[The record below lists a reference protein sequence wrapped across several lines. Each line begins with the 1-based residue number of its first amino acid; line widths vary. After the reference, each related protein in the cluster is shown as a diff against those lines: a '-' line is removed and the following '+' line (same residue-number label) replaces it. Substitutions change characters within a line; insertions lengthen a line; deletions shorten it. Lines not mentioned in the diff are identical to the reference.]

1 MRLSTVGSDGRLR
14 FPKGSSEGRTHA
26 ADETDRVRERDAAER
41 TLSSLTSAL
50 PGRSIASRA
59 ARSARSTLGTA
70 VVVLEMGWMGS
81 TAAVKVLNLVPLSV
95 RITDGPD
102 GEVDVEDEAL
112 STNRERERRGGM
124 VGPSFPSTRREK
136 KEALNGRAEQ
146 SLAYRVPSP
155 DWTKTD
161 LTAQGEGTYARYA
174 TRPI

>member
-1 MRLSTVGSDGRLR
+1 MKKNEKLRMRLSTVGSDGRLR

-26 ADETDRVRERDAAER
+26 ADETDGRVRERDAAKR
-41 TLSSLTSAL
+41 TLSPLTSAL

-112 STNRERERRGGM
+112 STNRERERGGEAWLDQ
-124 VGPSFPSTRREK
+124 VSRAREGRR
-136 KEALNGRAEQ
+136 R
-146 SLAYRVPSP
+146 
-155 DWTKTD
+155 
-161 LTAQGEGTYARYA
+161 
-174 TRPI
+174 RP

>member
-1 MRLSTVGSDGRLR
+1 MKKNEKLRMRLSTVGSDGRLR

-26 ADETDRVRERDAAER
+26 ADETDGRVRERDAAKR
-41 TLSSLTSAL
+41 TLSPLTSAL

-112 STNRERERRGGM
+112 STNREREREEGRHGWTKFPEHEKGEEGGLKR
-124 VGPSFPSTRREK
+124 TRR
-136 KEALNGRAEQ
+136 AITRL
-146 SLAYRVPSP
+146 PSP
-155 DWTKTD
+155 
-161 LTAQGEGTYARYA
+161 
-174 TRPI
+174 

>member
-26 ADETDRVRERDAAER
+26 ADETDGRVRERDAAKR
-41 TLSSLTSAL
+41 TLSPLTSAL

-112 STNRERERRGGM
+112 STNREREREEGRHGWTKFPEHEKGEEGGLKR
-124 VGPSFPSTRREK
+124 TRR
-136 KEALNGRAEQ
+136 AITRL
-146 SLAYRVPSP
+146 PSP
-155 DWTKTD
+155 
-161 LTAQGEGTYARYA
+161 
-174 TRPI
+174 

>member
-26 ADETDRVRERDAAER
+26 ADETDRVRERDAAKR
-41 TLSSLTSAL
+41 TLSPLTSAL

-112 STNRERERRGGM
+112 STNREREREEGRHGWTKFPEHEKGEEGGLKR
-124 VGPSFPSTRREK
+124 TRR
-136 KEALNGRAEQ
+136 AITRL
-146 SLAYRVPSP
+146 PSP
-155 DWTKTD
+155 
-161 LTAQGEGTYARYA
+161 
-174 TRPI
+174 

>member
-1 MRLSTVGSDGRLR
+1 MKKNEKLRMRLSTVGSDGRLR

-26 ADETDRVRERDAAER
+26 ADETDRVRERDAAKR
-41 TLSSLTSAL
+41 TLSPLTSAL

-112 STNRERERRGGM
+112 STNRERERGGEAWLDQ
-124 VGPSFPSTRREK
+124 VSRAREGRR
-136 KEALNGRAEQ
+136 R
-146 SLAYRVPSP
+146 
-155 DWTKTD
+155 
-161 LTAQGEGTYARYA
+161 
-174 TRPI
+174 RP

>member
-14 FPKGSSEGRTHA
+14 FPKGSSEGRTRTHA

-41 TLSSLTSAL
+41 TLSPLTSAL

-81 TAAVKVLNLVPLSV
+81 TAAVKVLNLVPLSG

-112 STNRERERRGGM
+112 STNREREREREEGRHGWTKFPEHEKGEEGG
-124 VGPSFPSTRREK
+124 GLKRRRRAITR
-136 KEALNGRAEQ
+136 L
-146 SLAYRVPSP
+146 PSP
-155 DWTKTD
+155 
-161 LTAQGEGTYARYA
+161 
-174 TRPI
+174 

>member
-1 MRLSTVGSDGRLR
+1 MKKNEKLRMRLSTVGSDGRLR
-14 FPKGSSEGRTHA
+14 FPKGSSEGRTRTHA
-26 ADETDRVRERDAAER
+26 ADETDRVRERDAAKR
-41 TLSSLTSAL
+41 TLSPLTSAL

-112 STNRERERRGGM
+112 STNREREREEGRHGWTKFPEHEKGEEGGLKR
-124 VGPSFPSTRREK
+124 TRR
-136 KEALNGRAEQ
+136 AITRL
-146 SLAYRVPSP
+146 PSP
-155 DWTKTD
+155 
-161 LTAQGEGTYARYA
+161 
-174 TRPI
+174 

>member
-1 MRLSTVGSDGRLR
+1 MKKNEKLRMRLSTVGSDGRLR

-26 ADETDRVRERDAAER
+26 ADETDGRVRERDAAER
-41 TLSSLTSAL
+41 TLSPLTSAL

-112 STNRERERRGGM
+112 STNREREREEGRHGWTKFPEHEKGEEGGLKR
-124 VGPSFPSTRREK
+124 TRR
-136 KEALNGRAEQ
+136 AITRL
-146 SLAYRVPSP
+146 PSP
-155 DWTKTD
+155 
-161 LTAQGEGTYARYA
+161 
-174 TRPI
+174 